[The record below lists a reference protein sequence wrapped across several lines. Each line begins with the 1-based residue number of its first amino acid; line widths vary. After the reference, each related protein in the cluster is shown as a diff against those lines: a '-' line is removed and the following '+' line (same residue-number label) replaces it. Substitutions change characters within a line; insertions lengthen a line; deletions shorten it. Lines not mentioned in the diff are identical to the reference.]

1 MLDSDIKTYHAAEVS
16 SLSTNGGRRSNNLV
30 ISGVV
35 NNVIPHVSRA
45 VRQAGNLAAP
55 LYRKLFTVAEDDNDG
70 TLMATWQWLERVT
83 DAGDW
88 LVMFA
93 GTPTNTQADITGSER
108 KYGYA
113 FLKNN
118 IVAGSSTFTVT
129 VKDASLASGTDAIFQ
144 AGDQIR
150 PSTMAT
156 PTATIGAEEFVTIDT
171 VDSVV
176 GNDVTC
182 TIDGTFAN
190 NYLVADGGFVVSILE
205 KGDIACTVSG
215 FTVDAAG
222 TYAYDN
228 VTYPLITDNIGTV
241 YDHVTVTYTDATHFT
256 AVGTSG
262 INYGSGDTA
271 TDFAPVN
278 AAKSKP
284 YWTLEAAGH
293 SGTAQAGDTI
303 EFDVT
308 AAEYAYWLRQSVPPL
323 CPSLANNK
331 VTAVTAGESAS

>member
-16 SLSTNGGRRSNNLV
+16 SLATNGGRRSNNRV

-45 VRQAGNLAAP
+45 IRQSGNLAAP

-70 TLMATWQWLERVT
+70 TLMATWQWLERVIE
-83 DAGDW
+83 AGDW

-93 GTPTNTQADITGSER
+93 GTPTDTQADITGSER

-113 FLKNN
+113 FLKTS
-118 IVAGSSTFTVT
+118 ITAGDSTCTVT
-129 VKDASLASGTDAIFQ
+129 VKDASLASGVNAIFQ
-144 AGDQIR
+144 TGDQIR

-156 PTATIGAEEFVTIDT
+156 PTATIGSEEFATIDSVSVNGLDVTI
-171 VDSVV
+171 
-176 GNDVTC
+176 
-182 TIDGTFAN
+182 TITGTFAN
-190 NYLVADGGFVVSILE
+190 SYLVADGAFVVSILE
-205 KGDIACTVSG
+205 KGDIACAVSN
-215 FTVDAAG
+215 FTVTKAG

-228 VTYPLITDNIGTV
+228 ATYPVVTDNIGTV
-241 YDHVTVTYTDATHFT
+241 TDHVTCTFTDATHFT

-271 TDFAPVN
+271 TDFSPTN
-278 AAKSKP
+278 TAKSKP

-293 SGTAQAGDTI
+293 SGAGQAGDTI

-308 AAEYAYWLRQSVPPL
+308 AAEFAYWLAQYVPPA